1 MKRIVLT
8 GGGTAG
14 HVTPN
19 LALVPGLRDR
29 GYEISYIGSYDGM
42 EKDLVVKEGIPY
54 TGISTGMFRR
64 YLSAKN
70 LTDPF
75 RVLKG
80 VSEAKKILKETAP
93 DIVFSKGGF
102 VSVPVVYAAH
112 SLKIPVIIHE
122 SDITPGLANKLCI
135 PYAAAVCHSFKET
148 AQYLPEKKRIYSGS
162 PVRKELLTGDISRG
176 MSFCGFNSLKPV
188 IMIMGGSLGSVNVNQ
203 AVRAAL
209 SELLKTFQIVHLC
222 GKGKTDPAF
231 DGIAGY
237 RQFEYISAELKDL
250 FAMADLVISRSG
262 ANAIFEYLTLKKP
275 NVLIPL
281 GSAASRGDQ
290 ILNARAFTSQ
300 GYSEMIPEEEL
311 TSDLLVSTVKKVW
324 ENKDS
329 YIQAMTKGQPKDS
342 VELILDLI
350 DHKGVLKDS
359 QDD

>member
-1 MKRIVLT
+1 MKKIVLT
-8 GGGTAG
+8 GGGSAG

-19 LALVPGLRDR
+19 LALIPGLRQR
-29 GYEISYIGSYDGM
+29 GYEISYIGSYNGM
-42 EKDLVVKEGIPY
+42 EKELVTKEGIPY
-54 TGISTGMFRR
+54 IGISTGMFRR
-64 YLSAKN
+64 YLSVKN

-80 VSEAKKILKETAP
+80 INEAKNILKKTNP

-135 PYAAAVCHSFKET
+135 PYAAAICHSFKET

-176 MSFCGFNSLKPV
+176 MSFCNFTSTKPV
-188 IMIMGGSLGSVNVNQ
+188 IMVMGGSLGSVNVNQ
-203 AVRAAL
+203 AVRASL

-222 GKGKTDPAF
+222 GKGKTAPAF
-231 DGIAGY
+231 DGISGY

-281 GSAASRGDQ
+281 GTSASRGDQ
-290 ILNARAFTSQ
+290 ILNAKSFVAQ
-300 GYSEMIPEEEL
+300 GYSEMILEEEL
-311 TSDLLVSTVKKVW
+311 TSDLLLSTVKKVW
-324 ENKDS
+324 EHKDR
-329 YIQAMTKGQPKDS
+329 YIEAMKLGQPKDS

-350 DHKGVLKDS
+350 EHNGVL
-359 QDD
+359 

>member
-1 MKRIVLT
+1 MKKIVLT
-8 GGGTAG
+8 GGGSAG

-19 LALVPGLRDR
+19 LALVPGLRKR

-42 EKDLVVKEGIPY
+42 EKELVTKEGLPY

-64 YLSAKN
+64 YLTIKN

-80 VSEAKKILKETAP
+80 IREAKKILKTTAP

-135 PYAAAVCHSFKET
+135 PYAAAICHSFKET

-162 PVRKELLTGDISRG
+162 PVRKELLTGNASRG
-176 MSFCGFNSLKPV
+176 MSFCGFTSPKPV
-188 IMIMGGSLGSVNVNQ
+188 IMVMGGSLGSVNVNQ
-203 AVRAAL
+203 AVRSAL
-209 SELLKTFQIVHLC
+209 PELLKTFQIVHLC
-222 GKGKTDPAF
+222 GKGKTDTKF
-231 DGIAGY
+231 DGIFEY

-281 GSAASRGDQ
+281 GTAASRGDQ
-290 ILNARAFTSQ
+290 ILNAKSFTAE
-300 GYSEMIPEEEL
+300 GYSEMILEEDL
-311 TSDLLVSTVKKVW
+311 TSELLLSTVKKVW
-324 ENKDS
+324 ENKDR
-329 YIQAMTKGQPKDS
+329 YIQAMKNGQPKDS

-350 DHKGVLKDS
+350 ENKGVF
-359 QDD
+359 